1 MVTEVPGYVL
11 RDPIGAGST
20 ATVWRGE
27 AVGTPGRVLAIKL
40 VPHADGHTACDALRR
55 RGEVLARLS
64 HPNLL
69 PVVAVVPT
77 DDGLALVTPY
87 APGGSLAAM
96 LAHAHGGLPAA
107 EVADLGVRLASALTA
122 VHRVGIVHRAIK
134 PANVLFDRDRQPLLG
149 DVGLVRF
156 DGDGAAI
163 ADAAEYLDPGLL
175 DGREPDARSDLYAL
189 GVMLYEAL
197 AGVPPYTGATVAQ
210 TVTAANLGR
219 FVPLDAHV
227 DAPSALTAAIEAAF
241 ARDVQDRPAGAHELA
256 WHLDEIRR
264 SMSGTEDDPPSHP
277 ASTGGRAGVLGA
289 AVSPAGSVTFSPRR
303 DTRPPSAD
311 GRSAIVSSR
320 AVALAPRRDE
330 PSRPRRVPRDLL
342 VAAVVAVVLVPAV
355 QMVASVSGDGAAE
368 TTPREPAPACTES
381 TSPDDGR
388 EILLA
393 DVTARGCSTPVA
405 WDGRQ
410 LEVLGDTGPTER
422 YELGAEPED
431 VLLFGD
437 WTCDGRDAPALYRP
451 ADGQLFTFDE
461 LVGAG
466 DRTSATG
473 APTGVTE
480 GSPTVVTDD
489 AGCDR
494 VEVAS

>member
-11 RDPIGAGST
+11 REPIGAGST

-27 AVGTPGRVLAIKL
+27 AVGTPGRVLAIRI
-40 VPHADGHTACDALRR
+40 VPHADGRTASDVLRR
-55 RGEVLARLS
+55 EGEVLARLS
-64 HPNLL
+64 HPSILR
-69 PVVAVVPT
+69 VVAVVPT

-87 APGGSLAAM
+87 ASGGSLATM
-96 LAHAHGGLPAA
+96 LAHAHGGLPPA
-107 EVADLGVRLASALTA
+107 EVADLGARLASALAA
-122 VHRVGIVHRAIK
+122 VHGGGIVHRDIK
-134 PANVLFDRDRQPLLG
+134 PSNVLFDRERQPLLG
-149 DVGLVRF
+149 DVGIARSI
-156 DGDGAAI
+156 GDGTTI
-163 ADAAEYLDPGLL
+163 AGTAQYLDPDLL

-189 GVMLYEAL
+189 GVTLYEAL
-197 AGVPPYTGATVAQ
+197 AGVPPYAGATAAQ
-210 TVTAANLGR
+210 TVAAAQRGR

-227 DAPSALTAAIEAAF
+227 DAPPVLTAAIEAAF

-256 WHLDEIRR
+256 RHLDEIRR
-264 SMSGTEDDPPSHP
+264 SMNETEGGPSSHP
-277 ASTGGRAGVLGA
+277 ISHAGRAGVLGA
-289 AVSPAGSVTFSPRR
+289 GVLGAAVDWG
-303 DTRPPSAD
+303 PS
-311 GRSAIVSSR
+311 
-320 AVALAPRRDE
+320 ALAPRHDE
-330 PSRPRRVPRDLL
+330 PVTPGRGPLALL
-342 VAAVVAVVLVPAV
+342 VAAAVAVVLVPV
-355 QMVASVSGDGAAE
+355 VVVVASVTGDGDAE
-368 TTPREPAPACTES
+368 ATPRAPVPVCTGS

-393 DVTARGCSTPVA
+393 DVTARGCSTLVA

-422 YELGAEPED
+422 YELGAGPDD

-451 ADGQLFTFDE
+451 GDGQLFTFDE

-466 DRTSATG
+466 ARISATG

-489 AGCDR
+489 TGCDR